1 MSISEKEFNTKIV
14 ETVVSLS
21 SDASVDLTQEALR
34 ADVEMARKFIL
45 NKNPEAS
52 DYPFDIVTLVERIL
66 RLTSVGTS
74 IHTIEKFK
82 NTNHEEWLGLKRQRI
97 DDGVHW
103 NAFRILCRGNFLQ
116 TN

>member
-1 MSISEKEFNTKIV
+1 MSLMSISEKEFNTKIV

-21 SDASVDLTQEALR
+21 SDASVDLTGRRR

-74 IHTIEKFK
+74 IHNRKI
-82 NTNHEEWLGLKRQRI
+82 
-97 DDGVHW
+97 
-103 NAFRILCRGNFLQ
+103 
-116 TN
+116 